1 MSDLIT
7 REISES
13 PWETEHD
20 RSYTSYLLKNNS
32 IYLNNYPLLF
42 SFATVILQFF
52 NFTHAIYHR
61 KRLKYRARA
70 VRIISDCEI
79 INRPGGKVEGCEFLR
94 SIDFDASDSQR
105 TRSRGCRPFV
115 IDRGTA
121 IGIVTFSGDR

>member
-1 MSDLIT
+1 MSDLII

-32 IYLNNYPLLF
+32 THLFAYNNYSHLPQLF
-42 SFATVILQFF
+42 Y
-52 NFTHAIYHR
+52 NFTYAIYHR
-61 KRLKYRARA
+61 ERLKYRARA
-70 VRIISDCEI
+70 VRIIFDREI
-79 INRPGGKVEGCEFLR
+79 INPLEGKVEGCEFLR